1 MRKAFLGLLL
11 ALVVFSAPHAAKA
24 ADWYVSDKSA
34 VTLGGTHIMLWEDPS
49 TAGLYYKGTATALKT
64 WLQGQGWSP
73 SGTWDLASTTF
84 SNEPWVTKALFDAN
98 TILAATSDNTPAA
111 VTLAEQRVLGRA
123 TGGNI
128 AALTLGAAPGNVAQ
142 WPADPGA
149 HTLFGFDNTTN
160 TYIPITIGTNLS
172 FDQPTST
179 LSVSGTFSDYV
190 AKATYDA
197 NSILYATT
205 DNTPAA
211 LTVTEQ
217 TVVGRAT
224 GGAISALAIDSD
236 ISSVSANDDT
246 VPSAKATKA
255 YADLM
260 VPKTLYDA
268 YSILYADTDDTPA
281 ALSVS
286 ASRLV
291 GRGASGG
298 IAGLTTTLPVTIS
311 GTAVVLD
318 IHSTTA
324 ESTIASDDEI
334 LIYDTSEGAIRRMT
348 RGNFVYGLGGGSSPL
363 LDLADD
369 GSNESSGLAE
379 IATTGDTNSIF
390 TEPSADKLLIDVS
403 KAWPTATTATAGD
416 SATAFFSSGVLEV
429 GIGGTGL
436 STVAAGSILAANT
449 ADTISAVTSASGLK
463 VLQNNAGTTS
473 WAATTGTG
481 SVVMATAPTLASD
494 LTFSANTANITHSG
508 TTTLAIASTSGTVS
522 VEGLTVN
529 GTAGSG
535 LASLSFGAD
544 PADTGAV
551 RLSNNTGI
559 YAENSTPG
567 TDIQIIGTDA
577 SNVVQIASS
586 GSSGVTIT
594 PAVTLSSTVNKLTLT
609 APASSAT
616 LTLAD
621 GSTLATSGAYSTT
634 LTATAATNVTLP
646 TSGTL
651 YGTATGSITSS
662 QLATSLSNETGS
674 GAAMFATSPSITTDI
689 RAVSAGGATVGTAAY
704 PFSSAYIGNAAT
716 NNIQLTGTATSA
728 KVATFPDVTG
738 TVAVATAS
746 TTATQALFATT
757 TSGAPAYRA
766 IAYGD
771 LPGGA
776 SSIANL
782 TETQGGTLYMTADN
796 TYAVLAKDTNATRYL
811 SNTGSSNNPA
821 WAQVDLGNGVT
832 GNLAVTNLNSGT
844 SASSSTYWRGD
855 GTWATPS
862 GSGDVTS
869 SGDCAS
875 GACGDGTSDGGT
887 YYGLYSASGNAF
899 MLNNAGTLDVVTTSG
914 GGTYANLKA
923 ASISTAAV
931 DGSNK
936 LILSNNTAASPT
948 ASTMELYSEG
958 NVWKLNQNGTEYSI
972 PLAASA
978 NQITMGAMTSGGIP
992 YASASNTLASSAA
1005 LTQYGVLYGGGAGGS
1020 PAATAAGASGQVL
1033 RGSTGNAPSWGNV
1046 VPSTDLSTYVN
1057 AAKGGTGVANNDAN
1071 TITFAGGNYGIT
1083 LTLAGTTNVTFP
1095 ASGTLAILGANTF
1108 TGAQTLSAASNNSTV
1123 AVTTFSGSP
1132 AFNGSD
1138 VHRDIYLNHTLGTIT
1153 STGNTVAMID
1163 VAALTGDAET
1173 NLYAF
1178 RVGNLTGTTGSS
1190 SEVERA
1196 IQIGTGWDHGIYSG
1210 SPVYVG
1216 DGTNGTTISATGAQS
1231 FAGTATFSASGA
1243 TTSIPWVTGTGTAS
1257 NTTEGTAYWETDTD
1271 ILTIGDGATG
1281 ISLDFTPNTAIT
1293 FPSASGTL
1301 LTTTG
1306 SPAAM
1311 VIASQAQGD
1320 LLYASSN
1327 SAWARL
1333 GAATAGNPLISGG
1346 AGANPSYLG
1355 VVLAG
1360 GTNTFS
1366 VTNGTASLSVAAGKT
1381 FNVSGTFTDGKFL
1394 KYTASGNVISGDGD
1408 ALSNPMSAAGDM
1420 IYGGTSGA
1428 ATRLAVAGQPGYL
1441 LTSGTTAG
1449 GTTPVWLAPGAAGTL
1464 MKGAGTTTTPTWTTT
1479 TFTEATNAITIAN
1492 GTGNLTVGAAASLN
1506 LAAGSGITTSG
1517 AYTGTFTFSGTT
1529 AVTFPTSGT
1538 LLTTTGTPA
1547 GLVIASQ
1554 ATGDLLYASS
1564 SSAWSRLGIQ
1574 AAGYI
1579 LAGGSTPSWSN
1590 APQIT
1595 TIELGAATDTTIARV
1610 GAGQISVEG
1619 VNVVT
1624 TSSTDTLT
1632 NKTLDAN
1639 GTGNV
1644 LKGYSYIQIPGHAY
1658 KMYGSS
1664 VTAPSTTAT
1673 SYLYN
1678 LPKFSNSADKA
1689 NNYVDFMFAVP
1700 DDIDTA
1706 VDLTAKLSV
1715 ILGGADTGDFEYIV
1729 SMCNPAASAA
1739 AACTPG
1745 DAISL
1750 AYTADASGADGD
1762 IEYTAEATLTGWRS
1776 AMTAGRMLR
1785 VRLERDGD
1793 HANDTSTVDSY
1804 PAVLTLKY
1812 GYTN

>member
-34 VTLGGTHIMLWEDPS
+34 VTLGGTHLMLWEDPS

-128 AALTLGAAPGNVAQ
+128 AALTLGVAPGNVAQ

-236 ISSVSANDDT
+236 ISSVSANNDT

-268 YSILYADTDDTPA
+268 YSVLYADTDDTPA

-369 GSNESSGLAE
+369 GSNESAGLAE

-403 KAWPTATTATAGD
+403 KAWPTATTATVGD

-436 STVAAGSILAANT
+436 STVAAGSVLAANT

-609 APASSAT
+609 APASAAT

-634 LTATAATNVTLP
+634 LTATATTNVTLP

-821 WAQVDLGNGVT
+821 WAQVDLSNGVT

-923 ASISTAAV
+923 ASISTSAV

-1095 ASGTLAILGANTF
+1095 TSGTLAILGANTF

-1281 ISLDFTPNTAIT
+1281 ISLDFTANSVYT
-1293 FPSASGTL
+1293 FPSATATL
-1301 LTTTG
+1301 AKVDSQVFTTYIEAPYIILG
-1306 SPAAM
+1306 S
-1311 VIASQAQGD
+1311 
-1320 LLYASSN
+1320 
-1327 SAWARL
+1327 
-1333 GAATAGNPLISGG
+1333 AATAAD
-1346 AGANPSYLG
+1346 AGAIRLPN
-1355 VVLAG
+1355 
-1360 GTNTFS
+1360 
-1366 VTNGTASLSVAAGKT
+1366 AAYIMAEA
-1381 FNVSGTFTDGKFL
+1381 D
-1394 KYTASGNVISGDGD
+1394 
-1408 ALSNPMSAAGDM
+1408 
-1420 IYGGTSGA
+1420 
-1428 ATRLAVAGQPGYL
+1428 
-1441 LTSGTTAG
+1441 
-1449 GTTPVWLAPGAAGTL
+1449 AAGTDINVI
-1464 MKGAGTTTTPTWTTT
+1464 GVDSS
-1479 TFTEATNAITIAN
+1479 EVVQIA
-1492 GTGNLTVGAAASLN
+1492 S
-1506 LAAGSGITTSG
+1506 SG
-1517 AYTGTFTFSGTT
+1517 ASGVTITPDTT
-1529 AVTFPTSGT
+1529 
-1538 LLTTTGTPA
+1538 
-1547 GLVIASQ
+1547 I
-1554 ATGDLLYASS
+1554 TGDLTVSGADVTVAAAGVKLTGANGVLTILGLGDGADENMTLDFNTSSNVVTISSGTSATFTITPALTLTGGFISNGQNKLY
-1564 SSAWSRLGIQ
+1564 SANADPTGT
-1574 AAGYI
+1574 AGYI
-1579 LAGGSTPSWSN
+1579 LHDSTVANFTGGALRYHNGT
-1590 APQIT
+1590 AIKQLVDMT
-1595 TIELGAATDTTIARV
+1595 AATAEACTDDQVVAYDADADLWYCKADADSGGATALNAIGDAAADGTIDQTGYKQTWTSTLNSAGAVWTFTNTTADLTADVSFIDFKY
-1610 GAGQISVEG
+1610 
-1619 VNVVT
+1619 
-1624 TSSTDTLT
+1624 TDDG
-1632 NKTLDAN
+1632 DAN
-1639 GTGNV
+1639 GYFLRGYDNAGNDLKWSIGSDGAFTVGSIILGTANGVSITTDGDGAITFLGASGGYDEDLTMNLDDTENTVVFSSSTGVTKLDFSALNMV
-1644 LKGYSYIQIPGHAY
+1644 TTGYIQGGINISSDADGMDAAAMTAAGMYGTMFIATGAGTWILPRAALGMSACLMDSGTAHDLILDVTAGSTIRLKGTE
-1658 KMYGSS
+1658 GSDGVGITNAS
-1664 VTAPSTTAT
+1664 GST
-1673 SYLYN
+1673 
-1678 LPKFSNSADKA
+1678 
-1689 NNYVDFMFAVP
+1689 
-1700 DDIDTA
+1700 
-1706 VDLTAKLSV
+1706 
-1715 ILGGADTGDFEYIV
+1715 TGDFV
-1729 SMCNPAASAA
+1729 CVVAV
-1739 AACTPG
+1739 
-1745 DAISL
+1745 
-1750 AYTADASGADGD
+1750 
-1762 IEYTAEATLTGWRS
+1762 ATDKW
-1776 AMTAGRMLR
+1776 
-1785 VRLERDGD
+1785 
-1793 HANDTSTVDSY
+1793 STVGMQGTWASQ
-1804 PAVLTLKY
+1804 
-1812 GYTN
+1812 